1 MTPPPWMTRQTEH
14 NHETQNMNHDEL
26 MQYMANSQERVNE
39 RLEYW
44 LSRQE
49 QLAPRLVQAM
59 HYATFNGGKR
69 VRPILAFAAAE
80 ALGGRVGDALD
91 AACALEM
98 VHSYSLVHDDL
109 PAMDNDALRRGQPTC
124 HIAFDEAT
132 AILAGDALQCLAFA
146 VLANSPL
153 RVMTSDIRVRMV
165 QCLSEASGTAGM
177 AGGQALDLEGEGK
190 QLAIGD
196 LEKIHRHK
204 TGKLIR
210 ASVLMGAMVGASASA
225 DRIAQL
231 DRYADA
237 IGLAFQV
244 WDDVL
249 DLIGDTETLGKQQ
262 GADLQLNKATYP
274 QLMGLDAAKAYAKS
288 LDERAQ
294 EALAI
299 FDHKADTL
307 RALSTYIVS
316 RTH

>member
-1 MTPPPWMTRQTEH
+1 MKQSEL
-14 NHETQNMNHDEL
+14 TQYIEAC
-26 MQYMANSQERVNE
+26 QARVNA
-39 RLEYW
+39 RLDHW
-44 LSRQE
+44 LDRQH
-49 QLAPRLVQAM
+49 QLAPRLVEAM
-59 HYATFNGGKR
+59 RYATFNGGKR
-69 VRPILAFAAAE
+69 IRPVLAFAAAE
-80 ALGGRVGDALD
+80 ALGGSAGDAVD

-109 PAMDNDALRRGQPTC
+109 PAMDNDDLRRGQPTC
-124 HIAFDEAT
+124 HIAYDEAI
-132 AILAGDALQCLAFA
+132 AILAGDALQCLAFE

-153 RVMTSDIRVRMV
+153 PGMTSDVRIRMV

-177 AGGQALDLEGEGK
+177 AGGQALDLAAEGQ
-190 QLAIGD
+190 QLAISD

-210 ASVLMGAMVGASASA
+210 ASVLMGAMVAPQPP
-225 DRIAQL
+225 DYQIRQL
-231 DRYADA
+231 DDYADA

-249 DLIGDTETLGKQQ
+249 DVIGDTETLGKQQ

-274 QLMGLDAAKAYAKS
+274 QLMGLEAARAYAMELDQRARKS
-288 LDERAQ
+288 LDT
-294 EALAI
+294 

-307 RALSTYIVS
+307 RALSAYIVS